1 MLSKGR
7 LERSLAKATG
17 SRILEID
24 DALRQ
29 RKSILFELLAVGLPI
44 GVGKL
49 KACAS
54 GVARRT
60 ILLFVVELIRLS
72 MCFSL
77 S

>member
-17 SRILEID
+17 SRMLEID

-44 GVGKL
+44 RVSKL

-54 GVARRT
+54 GPARPT
-60 ILLFVVELIRLS
+60 IVLFVVGLIRLS